1 MMRSLWIAKTGL
13 DGQQTALDTIANN
26 LANVQTTGYKEARP
40 VFQDLIYQ
48 TLRQPGAQVGDST
61 QLPTGLQLG
70 TGTNVAATQK
80 IFTEGNLDN
89 TGNDWNI
96 AINGKGFLQVLLSD
110 GTTAYTR
117 DGTLQPNQ
125 NGQLSTASG
134 YLIQPPITIPA
145 NALTVTIGSDGTVS
159 VTQPGS
165 TTSAQVGQLQLATFI
180 NPAGLESIGQNLFRE
195 TDASGAPNVLQ
206 PGVDGAG
213 TIYQQYLETSNV
225 NVAEE
230 LVNMITTQRAYDMNS
245 KAVTASDE
253 MLQRLTQM

>member
-13 DGQQTALDTIANN
+13 EGQQTALDTIANN
-26 LANVQTTGYKEARP
+26 LANVQTTGYKEERP

-48 TLRQPGAQVGDST
+48 TLRQPGAQVGGSD

-70 TGTNVAATQK
+70 TGTQVAATQK
-80 IFTEGNLDN
+80 IFTEGNLNN
-89 TGNDWNI
+89 TGSDLNI
-96 AINGKGFLQVLLSD
+96 AINGNGFLQVTMPD

-117 DGTLQPNQ
+117 DGTLEPDQ
-125 NGQLSTASG
+125 NGQLTTASG
-134 YLIQPPITIPA
+134 YPLSPPITIPA
-145 NALTVTIGSDGTVS
+145 NALTMTIGNDGTVT

-165 TTSAQVGQLQLATFI
+165 TNSAQVGQIQLATFI
-180 NPAGLESIGQNLFRE
+180 NPAGLQSVGQNLYLA
-195 TDASGAPNVLQ
+195 TDASGTANVLQ
-206 PGVDGAG
+206 PGIDGAG

-245 KAVTASDE
+245 KAVTASDQ
-253 MLQRLTQM
+253 MLQSLTQM